1 MYVEQGLKL
10 RLIQLQKWLTISLLW
25 LWILC
30 YIVPKLKWVHFVNER
45 PNFFFPGSK
54 LKHVAN
60 FFHFVTKI
68 LCSVIKCNLQIFLI
82 SNPAEAAWWINCST
96 ERWQYS
102 KVHLTGKQCWRY
114 SKKIMERT
122 VIRLLNHSFLFTL
135 KRMTSVLQ
143 LSFSSTVI
151 IFWF

>member
-1 MYVEQGLKL
+1 MTNYFPFVTSNFM
-10 RLIQLQKWLTISLLW
+10 LQSPQIKMSALCKWKT
-25 LWILC
+25 
-30 YIVPKLKWVHFVNER
+30 K
-45 PNFFFPGSK
+45 FFFPGSK
-54 LKHVAN
+54 LKHVAY

-68 LCSVIKCNLQIFLI
+68 LCPVIKCNLQIFLI

-102 KVHLTGKQCWRY
+102 KVHLTGKQCRRY
-114 SKKIMERT
+114 SKKIVART

-143 LSFSSTVI
+143 VSFSSTVI